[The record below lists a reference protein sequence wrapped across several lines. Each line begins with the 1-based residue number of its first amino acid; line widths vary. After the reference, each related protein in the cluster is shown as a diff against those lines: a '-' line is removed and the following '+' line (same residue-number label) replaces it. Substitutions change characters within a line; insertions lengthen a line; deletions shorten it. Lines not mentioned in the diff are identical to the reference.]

1 MDSTVFSI
9 LPPTGDSPY
18 VLFVTRGMTMAGPSY
33 ALFAVDRVQV
43 TQDEE
48 GGYATGYLNDAVV
61 TMFPAGTPYLL
72 VPRGQYS
79 AQSNIEAAREAK
91 EEEDALKELFK
102 DRKDEGGKLYTGRY
116 E

>member
-1 MDSTVFSI
+1 MDNTVYSI

-18 VLFVTRGMTMAGPSY
+18 VLFVTRGMAMTGPSY
-33 ALFAVDRVQV
+33 AVFAVDRVV
-43 TQDEE
+43 VNQDEE
-48 GGYATGYLNDAVV
+48 GGYATAFLGEQIV

-72 VPRGQYS
+72 VPRSQYT

-91 EEEDALKELFK
+91 AEEDELKLLFK
-102 DRKDEGGKLYTGRY
+102 DKKDDAKLYTGRY